1 MSITPSIITATKEF
15 SFDCAH
21 MLSGHEGLCS
31 NVHGHTYK
39 MQVQVRRDRASLCES
54 GPSAGMVVDFKD
66 LKQVVNDHIIYH
78 FDHAFVFYK
87 HGNEVEK
94 AVGHLLLSHGMK
106 VAEVSYRPTAEN
118 VAKSFFQ
125 ILSEAF
131 KNSPIIIESVRLWE
145 TPTSYAEAC
154 R

>member
-54 GPSAGMVVDFKD
+54 GLSAGMVVDFKD

-87 HGNEVEK
+87 NGNEVEK

-118 VAKSFFQ
+118 MAKSFFQ

-131 KNSPIIIESVRLWE
+131 RNSPIIIESVRLWE